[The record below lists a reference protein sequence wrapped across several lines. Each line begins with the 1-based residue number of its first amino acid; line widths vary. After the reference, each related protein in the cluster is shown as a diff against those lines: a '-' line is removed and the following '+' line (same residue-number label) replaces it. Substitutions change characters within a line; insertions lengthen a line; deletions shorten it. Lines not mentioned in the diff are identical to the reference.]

1 MLAPFGA
8 AKKSIIFR
16 EFCSVTFVSGVNGL
30 NPPRPRFERLSGY
43 FVRHNK
49 QVVALQQSF
58 VKVKVSLRALC
69 AVWSFGVT
77 MPSADRDD

>member
-16 EFCSVTFVSGVNGL
+16 EFCSVKFTSGLKMCLPGANTYLAALCDTTNRWSQCSKVSL
-30 NPPRPRFERLSGY
+30 R
-43 FVRHNK
+43 
-49 QVVALQQSF
+49 
-58 VKVKVSLRALC
+58 VKVSLRAMC